1 MFLTIHSVGQSY
13 LSWVNFVNLF
23 PLQGDLDKQREGVV
37 FLTIHDVGQ
46 SYLSWVNFV
55 NIFPL

>member
-1 MFLTIHSVGQSY
+1 M
-13 LSWVNFVNLF
+13 
-23 PLQGDLDKQREGVV
+23 QGDLDKQREGVV

-55 NIFPL
+55 NTQDMEEVRRR

>member
-1 MFLTIHSVGQSY
+1 MSTSSTY
-13 LSWVNFVNLF
+13 LVF
-23 PLQGDLDKQREGVV
+23 RETYTSRGRVWWYSSPS
-37 FLTIHDVGQ
+37 TTWGQ